1 MPYLNPLGT
10 TMLSNF
16 LSRKAETEAK
26 AKADPKLLAG
36 LLECDGQAIHAS
48 PDLVALAVNGW
59 NLKLRIEALQ
69 AELKAINS
77 RLEETIGAGAK
88 LRVEGVCTVNVSD
101 RQTITLT
108 DAWLCQQVLG
118 GRFTDLIY
126 ERTEYTLTDKLK
138 ELMLDADHPL
148 SESLRSCIQIKDS
161 VSVTFRAAAKAA

>member
-1 MPYLNPLGT
+1 MPYLNPLET

-26 AKADPKLLAG
+26 VKADPKLPTG
-36 LLECDGQAIHAS
+36 LLECDAHAIHAS
-48 PDLVALAVNGW
+48 SDLVALAMDGW
-59 NLKLRIEALQ
+59 SLKLRIDALQ

-77 RLEETIGAGAK
+77 KLEDAIGAGAK
-88 LRVEGVCTVNVSD
+88 LRIEGICTVNVTG
-101 RQTITLT
+101 RQIITLT
-108 DAWLCQQVLG
+108 NVELAKQVLG

-138 ELMLDADHPL
+138 ELVLDADHPL

>member
-1 MPYLNPLGT
+1 
-10 TMLSNF
+10 MLSNF
-16 LSRKAETEAK
+16 LSRKAEAE
-26 AKADPKLLAG
+26 AKADPKLLPG

-48 PDLVALAVNGW
+48 SELVALAVDGW

-69 AELKAINS
+69 AELKAINNK
-77 RLEETIGAGAK
+77 LEWIIGAGAK

-108 DAWLCQQVLG
+108 DVGIARQVLG
-118 GRFTDLIY
+118 GRFTDLVD

-138 ELMLDADHPL
+138 ELVLDADHPL
-148 SESLRSCIQIKDS
+148 SESLRGCIQVKDS

>member
-26 AKADPKLLAG
+26 TKADPKLPTG
-36 LLECDGQAIHAS
+36 LLECDAHAIHAS
-48 PDLVALAVNGW
+48 PDLVELAMDGW

-69 AELKAINS
+69 AELKAINNK
-77 RLEETIGAGAK
+77 LEEAIGAGAK
-88 LRVEGVCTVNVSD
+88 LRVEGVCTVNVSG

-108 DAWLCQQVLG
+108 DVGMARQVLG
-118 GRFTDLIY
+118 GRFMDLVD

-138 ELMLDADHPL
+138 ELVLDADHPL
-148 SESLRSCIQIKDS
+148 SESLRGCIQVKDS
-161 VSVTFRAAAKAA
+161 TSVTFRAAAKAV

>member
-1 MPYLNPLGT
+1 
-10 TMLSNF
+10 MLSNF
-16 LSRKAETEAK
+16 LSRKAEAE
-26 AKADPKLLAG
+26 AKADPKLPPG

-48 PDLVALAVNGW
+48 PELVTLAVDGW

-88 LRVEGVCTVNVSD
+88 LRVEGVCTVNVSG
-101 RQTITLT
+101 RQIITLT
-108 DAWLCQQVLG
+108 DVGIARQVLG
-118 GRFTDLIY
+118 GRFTDLVD

-138 ELMLDADHPL
+138 ELVLDADHPL
-148 SESLRSCIQIKDS
+148 SESLRGCIQVKDS